1 MSAVEHHVL
10 DHHPDP
16 APPTHF
22 IQTGG
27 KTLIPFLILA
37 YALSWSIQVPLAL
50 QSNGLINTSLP
61 YGLHYLSAF
70 GPLIS
75 AVSIT
80 ALFEGRAGLR
90 QLAARMTLWRVS
102 MVWWLIALA
111 PLLLYMLTVVLI
123 SIFTSEP
130 PIGNALGR
138 LDFLPDLGWLALPFW
153 ILTFG
158 IGEETGW
165 RGFALPRLQRER
177 SAMHATLILWMLW
190 TLWHLPLFFYSYE
203 ATILPGLALGLLAGS
218 ITFTWLYNSAGGSVL
233 ILAVWHGTFNF
244 VTACSVCKT
253 GASSAVVSALVM
265 TWALAIVLIFK
276 PATLSHAEK
285 QVD

>member
-1 MSAVEHHVL
+1 MSAVEHRVF

-16 APPTHF
+16 ATPTSF
-22 IQTGG
+22 IHAGD
-27 KTLIPFLILA
+27 KSLIPFFILA
-37 YALSWSIQVPLAL
+37 YALSWSIQIPLAL
-50 QSNGLINTSLP
+50 QSNGLLNTSLP

-75 AVSIT
+75 AVIIT
-80 ALFEGRAGLR
+80 LLTEGRDGLR
-90 QLAARMTLWRVS
+90 KLATRMTRWRVS
-102 MVWWLIALA
+102 IVWWLVALA
-111 PLLLYMLTVVLI
+111 PLLLYMLTAILI

-130 PIGNALGR
+130 LIRPALGQ
-138 LDFLPDLGWLALPFW
+138 LDFLPELGWLALPFW

-177 SAMHATLILWMLW
+177 SAMRATLILWILW
-190 TLWHLPLFFYSYE
+190 TLWHLPLFFYSY
-203 ATILPGLALGLLAGS
+203 AAAILPGLALGLLAGT
-218 ITFTWLYNSAGGSVL
+218 ITFTWLYNSTAGSVL

-253 GASSAVVSALVM
+253 GPSSAVVSALVM
-265 TWALAIVLIFK
+265 VWALAIVLIFK
-276 PATLSHAEK
+276 PARLSHAEK

>member
-1 MSAVEHHVL
+1 MSAAEHQVF
-10 DHHPDP
+10 DHHLDL
-16 APPTHF
+16 APPTPF
-22 IQTGG
+22 IRAGG
-27 KTLIPFLILA
+27 KALIPFFILA

-50 QSNGLINTSLP
+50 QSNGLLSTSLP

-75 AVSIT
+75 AVIIT
-80 ALFEGRAGLR
+80 ALSEGRTGLR
-90 QLAARMTLWRVS
+90 QLAARMTRWRVS
-102 MVWWLIALA
+102 IVWWLVALA
-111 PLLLYMLTVVLI
+111 PLLLYMLTGILI
-123 SIFTSEP
+123 SIFTSET
-130 PIGNALGR
+130 PIGSAFGG

-165 RGFALPRLQRER
+165 RGFALPRLQRKR
-177 SAMHATLILWMLW
+177 SALHATLILWMLW

-203 ATILPGLALGLLAGS
+203 AAILPGLTLGLLAGS

-253 GASSAVVSALVM
+253 GISSAVVSALVM
-265 TWALAIVLIFK
+265 AWALAIVLIFK

-285 QVD
+285 RVD